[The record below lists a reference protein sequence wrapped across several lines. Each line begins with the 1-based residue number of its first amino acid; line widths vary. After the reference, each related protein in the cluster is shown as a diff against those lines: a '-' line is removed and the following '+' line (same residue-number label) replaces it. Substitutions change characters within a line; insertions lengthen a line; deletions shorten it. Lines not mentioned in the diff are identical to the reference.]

1 MAHHQPEN
9 FLLCYHSGLLC
20 LRCNSFGHNQS
31 NTVNESERN
40 LCTRCVC
47 IVGMYMN
54 CTYLSIIT
62 GSDGV
67 SFRFPQLFLSQ
78 HRLFVARRKRMQ
90 RNHRIYDLNEVDL
103 TFIFNNNNN
112 TCNWIKLV
120 ERHFFLSCSHSL
132 TQTEDTERPWKLC
145 IRNKL

>member
-1 MAHHQPEN
+1 MAHHQPKT
-9 FLLCYHSGLLC
+9 FYFVIIAVCYAC
-20 LRCNSFGHNQS
+20 VV
-31 NTVNESERN
+31 TVSATTKVTRWMNESERN

-90 RNHRIYDLNEVDL
+90 RNHRIYYLNEVDL
-103 TFIFNNNNN
+103 TFIFNNNN

-120 ERHFFLSCSHSL
+120 EWHFFSVLFAFINPNRGYRTSMEAL
-132 TQTEDTERPWKLC
+132 YTK
-145 IRNKL
+145 